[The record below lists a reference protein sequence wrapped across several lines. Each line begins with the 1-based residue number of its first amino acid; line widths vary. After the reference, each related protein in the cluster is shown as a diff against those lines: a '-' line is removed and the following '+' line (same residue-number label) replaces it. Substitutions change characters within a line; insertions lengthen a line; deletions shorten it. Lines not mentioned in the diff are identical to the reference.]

1 MKFRAK
7 EAHLTLL
14 AAENKNQ
21 TTENKGKD
29 ELERHVLRH
38 PVYGHL
44 IAEAGAEFAPANRPT
59 QAGSRRRNPLVR
71 LTGHTARRNCG
82 KSSEVIWDS
91 ELPGFGLRFRPP
103 SGKCW
108 IVRYRERRIA
118 RTVSLG
124 PASKMDANA
133 ARSQAR
139 KILAANQLDGLPTKA
154 KGTQP
159 KVGTF
164 ADYVDEFLD
173 DYARHWKPST
183 TYRNKHAI
191 RRELVPVFGEM
202 SVAEISRSAIIR
214 WRDGMA
220 SRSGVFNRALPVLAI
235 MLSYAEQLGYRRKG
249 SNPCRGTPRYKRDLP
264 ERYLSATEYRR
275 LAATLREA
283 EGELA
288 RPVAMVKLLI
298 YTGARVGEIEGL
310 RWEYIK
316 PPRIFLPDSKT
327 GPKTIYL
334 NRPALAVLDSLPD
347 RKTSGLLFPGPYKRD
362 QPFTL
367 DPVWRKL
374 RKQAA
379 LPDVRLHDLRHSFA
393 SVAIRDGISL
403 TVIGKLLGHALPE
416 TTARYAHLADEAVM
430 DAATRVC
437 SSIASALGVRA

>member
-1 MKFRAK
+1 M
-7 EAHLTLL
+7 
-14 AAENKNQ
+14 
-21 TTENKGKD
+21 
-29 ELERHVLRH
+29 
-38 PVYGHL
+38 
-44 IAEAGAEFAPANRPT
+44 IAEAGAEFAPANRPAQT
-59 QAGSRRRNPLVR
+59 GSRRRNPLVR

-82 KSSEVIWDS
+82 KRSEVIWDS

-103 SGKCW
+103 VGKSW
-108 IVRYRERRIA
+108 IVRYRERRIV

-124 PASKMDANA
+124 PVSKVDTDT

-139 KILAANQLDGLPTKA
+139 KLLASNQLDGLPTKA
-154 KGTQP
+154 KDAPP
-159 KVGTF
+159 KTANF
-164 ADYVDEFLD
+164 ADYVDEFLN

-183 TYRNKHAI
+183 TYRNKQAI
-191 RRELVPVFGEM
+191 RRELVPVFGDM
-202 SVAEISRSAIIR
+202 SVAEISRSDIIR

-220 SRSGVFNRALPVLAI
+220 SRAGVFNRALPVLAI
-235 MLSYAEQLGYRRKG
+235 MLSYSEQLGYRRKG

-264 ERYLSATEYRR
+264 ERYLSAAEYRR

-283 EGELA
+283 EGELPL
-288 RPVAMVKLLI
+288 PVAMVKLLI

-310 RWEYIK
+310 RWEHIK

-334 NRPALAVLDSLPD
+334 NSPALAVLDSLPD
-347 RKTSGLLFPGPYKRD
+347 RRQSGLLFPGPYKRD
-362 QPFTL
+362 KPFTL

-393 SVAIRDGISL
+393 SVAIRGGISL